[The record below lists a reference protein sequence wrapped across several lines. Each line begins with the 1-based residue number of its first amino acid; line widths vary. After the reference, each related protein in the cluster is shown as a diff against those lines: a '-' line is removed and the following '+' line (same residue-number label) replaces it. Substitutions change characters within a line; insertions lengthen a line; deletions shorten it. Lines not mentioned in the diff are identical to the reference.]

1 MNELTKGSKFTY
13 IDSNNKTK
21 ECDILC
27 DLETNDKNYI
37 VYTDNTLDE
46 SGNVEVYA
54 SIYNPE
60 DPNTKLEPI
69 ETEKEWKVI
78 ETILDTLQEEVKK
91 KVEQQNNEQ

>member
-37 VYTDNTLDE
+37 VYTDN
-46 SGNVEVYA
+46 SKG
-54 SIYNPE
+54 E
-60 DPNTKLEPI
+60 DGRTKLYAASYIFNEDDRVLNNI
-69 ETEKEWKVI
+69 ETEEEWKMI
-78 ETILDTLQEEVKK
+78 EAILSYLTRK
-91 KVEQQNNEQ
+91 N

>member
-37 VYTDNTLDE
+37 VYTDNLKC
-46 SGNVEVYA
+46 
-54 SIYNPE
+54 E
-60 DPNTKLEPI
+60 DGSTKLSAASYIFNEDDRVLNNI
-69 ETEKEWKVI
+69 ETEEEWKMI
-78 ETILDTLQEEVKK
+78 EAILSYLTRK
-91 KVEQQNNEQ
+91 N

>member
-37 VYTDNTLDE
+37 VYTDNSKCEDGSIKL
-46 SGNVEVYA
+46 YA
-54 SIYNPE
+54 ASYIFNE
-60 DPNTKLEPI
+60 DDRVLNNI
-69 ETEKEWKVI
+69 ETEEEWKMI
-78 ETILDTLQEEVKK
+78 EAILSYLTKE
-91 KVEQQNNEQ
+91 N